1 MSDSANDASNCPPP
15 RTDLFA
21 ESSDINRYLKRKEE
35 VRAKDFGE
43 FESYLDRE
51 ESQTR
56 SPRAPNKAL
65 VAKLSRRGAL
75 KMGASA
81 AVVSGVAGLAYTSTN
96 GGAFAEPSLSQA
108 GGRSAG
114 AQAQNILREL
124 TDSKADI
131 GGRGIGRYILLLPTK
146 LGGGTYAIDLN
157 SNRVL
162 ASICT
167 GTTAITTRSLI
178 ICAPFQAPTHIT
190 PSNSSTVPKAAR
202 IV

>member
-35 VRAKDFGE
+35 VRAKDLGE
-43 FESYLDRE
+43 FRSYLDRE
-51 ESQTR
+51 KSQTR

-75 KMGASA
+75 KMGAGA
-81 AVVSGVAGLAYTSTN
+81 AVVSGVAGLACTSTN
-96 GGAFAEPSLSQA
+96 GGALAEPSLSQA

-124 TDSKADI
+124 TNSKADI

-146 LGGGTYAIDLN
+146 LGGGTYAMTSI
-157 SNRVL
+157 RVGCWPGF
-162 ASICT
+162 AI
-167 GTTAITTRSLI
+167 GITATTTRSLI
-178 ICAPFQAPTHIT
+178 ICAPFRAPPDGVFELI
-190 PSNSSTVPKAAR
+190 NSTQGGKNV
-202 IV
+202 